1 MFKKIILVIISLAAA
16 GTLGYFLSNLVHD
29 KATSPESLPEN
40 ALSFITEHFQD
51 EKIAFAKEDRD
62 LLKISYEIVLT
73 DGTKLEFRRNGELK
87 EINRHRNSIPDGII
101 PQAAADKVNELYPD
115 SFITKSEYD
124 DGELELKTGQWLRTE
139 IRQELQSCRTRPIA
153 RIIRDK
159 KITNQ

>member
-16 GTLGYFLSNLVHD
+16 GTLGYFLSNLVKD

-40 ALSFITEHFQD
+40 VLSFITEHFQD

-62 LLKISYEIVLT
+62 LLKMSYEIVLT
-73 DGTKLEFRRNGELK
+73 DGTKLEFRRNGEWK

-115 SFITKSEYD
+115 SSSPRPSMTTAA
-124 DGELELKTGQWLRTE
+124 TGQWLRTE
-139 IRQELQSCRTRPIA
+139 IRQELQSCRTRPIV
-153 RIIRDK
+153 RRVRYK
-159 KITNQ
+159 KLQTNKL

>member
-40 ALSFITEHFQD
+40 VLSFITEHFQD

-73 DGTKLEFRRNGELK
+73 DGTKLEFVATENG
-87 EINRHRNSIPDGII
+87 R
-101 PQAAADKVNELYPD
+101 
-115 SFITKSEYD
+115 KS
-124 DGELELKTGQWLRTE
+124 TVTATA
-139 IRQELQSCRTRPIA
+139 SPTA
-153 RIIRDK
+153 
-159 KITNQ
+159 

>member
-40 ALSFITEHFQD
+40 VLSFITEHFQD

-73 DGTKLEFRRNGELK
+73 DGTKLEFRRNGEWK

-101 PQAAADKVNELYPD
+101 PQAAADKVNEQYPD
-115 SFITKSEYD
+115 SFITKAEYD
-124 DGELELKTGQWLRTE
+124 DGELELKLDNGF
-139 IRQELQSCRTRPIA
+139 ELKF
-153 RIIRDK
+153 DK
-159 KITNQ
+159 NFNLAGLDR

>member
-40 ALSFITEHFQD
+40 VLSFIAEHFQD

-115 SFITKSEYD
+115 SFITKAEYD
-124 DGELELKTGQWLRTE
+124 DGELEL
-139 IRQELQSCRTRPIA
+139 ELDNGFELKF
-153 RIIRDK
+153 DK
-159 KITNQ
+159 NFNLAGLDR

>member
-1 MFKKIILVIISLAAA
+1 M
-16 GTLGYFLSNLVHD
+16 
-29 KATSPESLPEN
+29 
-40 ALSFITEHFQD
+40 SFIAEHFQD

-115 SFITKSEYD
+115 SFITKAEYD
-124 DGELELKTGQWLRTE
+124 DGELELKLDNGF
-139 IRQELQSCRTRPIA
+139 ELKF
-153 RIIRDK
+153 DK
-159 KITNQ
+159 NFNLAGLDR

>member
-40 ALSFITEHFQD
+40 VLSFITEHFQG

-73 DGTKLEFRRNGELK
+73 DGTKLEFRRNGEWK
-87 EINRHRNSIPDGII
+87 EINRHRNSI

-115 SFITKSEYD
+115 SFITKAEYD
-124 DGELELKTGQWLRTE
+124 DGELELKLDNGF
-139 IRQELQSCRTRPIA
+139 ELKF
-153 RIIRDK
+153 DK
-159 KITNQ
+159 NFNLAGLDR